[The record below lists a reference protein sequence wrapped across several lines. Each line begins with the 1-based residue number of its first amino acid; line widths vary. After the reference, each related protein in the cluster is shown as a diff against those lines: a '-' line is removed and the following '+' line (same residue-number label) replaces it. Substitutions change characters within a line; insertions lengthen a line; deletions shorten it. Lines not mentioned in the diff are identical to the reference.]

1 MPEISLAVIVLTFV
15 SYFIYVL
22 VWTTNEI
29 NSFMDRFFQRVEN
42 EDPRASWDP
51 IMNPDGSIWV
61 KWLTIP
67 LVAIVVVF
75 SCFLDSGA
83 LAFLTITLAITA
95 AALVLGTALSSYILK
110 AHLRVLSN
118 EGGKVLHSGKGAV
131 VSSFLVALLGHK
143 KRAYRELAI
152 HFMKM
157 WGSIASMRNLHS
169 PDIHLTP
176 DSLKK
181 AKQVSK
187 EIRDGITQMT
197 WDHWN
202 GVRILTGTWIY
213 WQRLQA
219 SAAGKDD
226 PKILKAFLANKHAPN
241 EIKKFFARQKELHQ
255 HFPHVYHEK
264 ERRKAVVKKINGGEF
279 VRCPATMETEGM
291 IFPVKTVRGEIGG
304 KGASRLEDG
313 VLTLPL
319 WDDENN
325 RVHIAE
331 VDEVIIHPID
341 QIDWA
346 VAATLE
352 KLENEHPRP
361 LPKLLI
367 GAGVTLNPNSEEII
381 KNYGKQNE

>member
-1 MPEISLAVIVLTFV
+1 MSEISLGIIALTFV

-22 VWTTNEI
+22 IWTTNEI
-29 NSFMDRFFQRVEN
+29 NSFMERFFERVEN
-42 EDPRASWDP
+42 DDPHASWDP
-51 IMNPDGSIWV
+51 IMNPKGGVWV

-67 LVAIVVVF
+67 LVGIVVTF
-75 SCFLDSGA
+75 SLFMDSAA
-83 LAFLTITLAITA
+83 LAFVTITMAITA
-95 AALVLGTALSSYILK
+95 AALVLGTALTSFVQR
-110 AHLRVLSN
+110 AHLRILSN
-118 EGGKVLHSGKGAV
+118 EGGRVLHSGKGAV

-143 KRAYRELAI
+143 KKSFRELSI

-157 WGSIASMRNLHS
+157 WGSIGAMRNLHA
-169 PDIHLTP
+169 PDIHLDP
-176 DSLKK
+176 ASLKK
-181 AKQVSK
+181 AQRVSK
-187 EIRDGITQMT
+187 EIRDGISQMT

-226 PKILKAFLANKHAPN
+226 PKILRAFLANKHAPN
-241 EIKKFFARQKELHQ
+241 EIKKFFARQRELHQ
-255 HFPHVYHEK
+255 HFPHVYSAK
-264 ERRKAVVKKINGGEF
+264 DRRKAVVKKINGCEF
-279 VRCPATMETEGM
+279 VRCPISMGTEDL
-291 IFPVKTVRGEIGG
+291 IFPVKRVRGEIGG
-304 KGASRLEDG
+304 TDKSHLEGG
-313 VLTLPL
+313 VLTLQL

-325 RVHIAE
+325 QVHMAE
-331 VDEVIIHPID
+331 VDELIIHPID
-341 QIDWA
+341 QLDWA

-361 LPKLLI
+361 LPRLLM